1 MKIGRAPRP
10 HPTRPGRWAE
20 SNDRGSVSPVLVLI
34 VTGFVVGGLAS
45 ASWTG
50 ALLGGLLVV
59 GCVVACAAL
68 VYIANLG
75 GE

>member
-1 MKIGRAPRP
+1 MEETGASRP

-20 SNDRGSVSPVLVLI
+20 SNDRGSASPVLVLI

-45 ASWTG
+45 SSWTG
-50 ALLGGLLVV
+50 ALLGGLLVI
-59 GCVVACAAL
+59 GCVVVVGAL
-68 VYIANLG
+68 ALIANMG